1 MAKPFIES
9 LKMLSSHSITKVE
22 NTDGTTVI
30 YFSNNDKISG
40 TYWRLIGLPKERL
53 SSFDDGQKYGLREKI
68 NATKNLAEAVVGKG
82 VSVVKFDS
90 TSGDLEIELSD
101 NFKIQ
106 VFNFSGNEVWEV
118 EFHDGSGQLSN
129 FV

>member
-1 MAKPFIES
+1 MAKSFLES
-9 LKMLSSHSITKVE
+9 LNALSGHSIKKVE
-22 NTDGTTVI
+22 NVDGATVI
-30 YFSNNDKISG
+30 YFSNDDKISG
-40 TYWRLIGLPKERL
+40 VYWRLIGLPEERL
-53 SSFDDGQKYGLREKI
+53 SSFDDGQNYGLPEKI
-68 NATKNLAEAVVGKG
+68 NATKKLADAVVGK
-82 VSVVKFDS
+82 SAFSVKFDS
-90 TSGDLEIELSD
+90 ASGDLEIELSS